1 MYRCCRSYVGVDFR
15 LAHSD
20 RIVAT
25 YQRPARTHPISPS
38 HRLWRAPRRMQDAW
52 AHAGMPHTRRM
63 AARARWRT
71 PRSAFE
77 SRHPRDGQRYSQQ
90 RRSVW
95 LTRSHMVPAP
105 SIHERHRAYISRA
118 QNPYSAPL
126 LHLCAGTYK
135 YTPLP
140 FYGTQACPLALAQ
153 TCMQHSTD
161 PLSSP
166 APSLQVVSSS
176 SSRARKG
183 RLASCGLRLD
193 RRWVWLDL
201 QLHVNVSA

>member
-1 MYRCCRSYVGVDFR
+1 MHGRMRACRTRG
-15 LAHSD
+15 AW
-20 RIVAT
+20 
-25 YQRPARTHPISPS
+25 RPARGGALH
-38 HRLWRAPRRMQDAW
+38 APRSSHGI
-52 AHAGMPHTRRM
+52 HATANATLNSIVRFGSHG
-63 AARARWRT
+63 RT
-71 PRSAFE
+71 WCLPPRSM
-77 SRHPRDGQRYSQQ
+77 
-90 RRSVW
+90 SV
-95 LTRSHMVPAP
+95 TGPTYHARKT
-105 SIHERHRAYISRA
+105 
-118 QNPYSAPL
+118 PYSAPL